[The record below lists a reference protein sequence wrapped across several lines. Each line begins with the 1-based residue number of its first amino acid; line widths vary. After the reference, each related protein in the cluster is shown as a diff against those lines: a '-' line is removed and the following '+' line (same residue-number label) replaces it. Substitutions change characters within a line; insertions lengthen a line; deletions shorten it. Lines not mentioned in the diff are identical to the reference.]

1 MVNIRHMK
9 IRGKDAFTLVE
20 LMAVVGVMA
29 ILAVVGVPALK
40 GITGSGGRKQ
50 ALGQLIGVFELARNT
65 AIANGTNAGVI
76 FPTDQFTNPAYS
88 FRSMAVVGSVTNGSG
103 QETYQMIGDWIS
115 LPKGVVFFPNSLAT
129 TNLLRLTNVS
139 YRMLTKTIANA
150 EFSGVVFRGDGGLF
164 EGTVFGAAIP
174 TNGVAFCEG
183 TIEGVRLTKTTT
195 QPKFERV
202 RLARYTGRALPTLAE
217 EP

>member
-1 MVNIRHMK
+1 MVNTFFVSRK
-9 IRGKDAFTLVE
+9 TNSAFTLVE
-20 LMAVVGVMA
+20 LMAVIGVMA
-29 ILAVVGVPALK
+29 LLAVVGVPALK
-40 GITGSGGRKQ
+40 GLGGSGGRKQ

-76 FPTDQFTNPAYS
+76 FPAADFTNSAYA
-88 FRSMAVVGSVTNGSG
+88 FRTMAVVACAISSTNGSY
-103 QETYQMIGDWIS
+103 EMVGDWIS

-129 TNLLRLTNVS
+129 TNMLSLTNVT
-139 YRMLTKTIANA
+139 YRMLATKITNGS
-150 EFSGVVFRGDGGLF
+150 FSAVVFRGDGGLF
-164 EGTVFGAAIP
+164 EGTVPGAAMA

-183 TIEGVRLTKTTT
+183 TIEGGNLKKTTI

-202 RLARYTGRALPTLAE
+202 RLARYTGRVLPTLAE

>member
-1 MVNIRHMK
+1 MK
-9 IRGKDAFTLVE
+9 MRGDGAFTLAE
-20 LMAVVGVMA
+20 LMAVVGVMG

-40 GITGSGGRKQ
+40 GLTGSGGRKQ

-88 FRSMAVVGSVTNGSG
+88 FRSMAVVGCVTNSSG
-103 QETYQMIGDWIS
+103 QETYQMVGDWIS

-139 YRMLTKTIANA
+139 YRMITKTITNA
-150 EFSGVVFRGDGGLF
+150 VFSAVVFRGDGGLF
-164 EGTVFGAAIP
+164 EGTVTGATIP

-183 TIEGVRLTKTTT
+183 NIENGKLIKTTT

-202 RLARYTGRALPTLAE
+202 FLARYTGRARPSLAE